1 MGLGQGWAKGGEAY
15 RVDHVEAGHHRAQ
28 VVVGGEDGLRPEV
41 REEAWQGLRL
51 GLGIGLGLGLGLGL
65 GIGLQG

>member
-1 MGLGQGWAKGGEAY
+1 MGLGSRLGLGLGQGWAKGGETY

-41 REEAWQGLRL
+41 REEAWQRSGLCGAGVGVRARVK
-51 GLGIGLGLGLGLGL
+51 
-65 GIGLQG
+65 